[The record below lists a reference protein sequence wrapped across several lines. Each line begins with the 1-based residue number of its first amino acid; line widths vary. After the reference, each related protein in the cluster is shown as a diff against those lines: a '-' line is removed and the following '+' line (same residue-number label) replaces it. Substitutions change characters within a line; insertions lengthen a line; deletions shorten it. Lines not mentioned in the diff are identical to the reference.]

1 MRGVASRSQEM
12 ERRSLSAHQ
21 AAEPLN
27 LLNDREEFHMRG
39 TTTRRTNRRI
49 ATAFLLVAVAS
60 SLVLQTQNV
69 PTTHA
74 ASREPVRARHGIVAS
89 TNEIASHVGVDIM
102 KRGGNAVDAA
112 IAVAFAL
119 AVTHPA
125 AGNLGGGG
133 FMMIRLNDGRTT
145 AIDYREMAPAAATRN
160 IYLDKNGKVIE
171 GEGGSIEGYR
181 AAGVPGTVRGMELA
195 LKKYGSGKMSW
206 AQLIE
211 PARRLAA
218 NGFNVTYTL
227 SRSLRGSRE
236 YLSKYPETKR
246 IYLNNGKFH
255 NEGDVF
261 VQPDLAATFARL
273 QQRGP
278 NEFYTGQTAQLIA
291 ADMKRNNGLLTLDD
305 LRGYVA
311 KERQPLRG
319 NYRGYEVISMP
330 PPSSGGAV
338 LIEMLNILEGYDFK
352 KMDWASSNRYHLMTE
367 AMRRAFADRAE
378 YMGDTDFA
386 KVPLAGLVD
395 KRYAAQLRNTIDPE
409 RASSSEQ
416 VKAGKPVGY
425 ESDETT
431 HFTVVDADGNAVAN
445 TYTLNNSYGSA
456 VVAKG
461 TGLIM
466 NDEMDDFAAK
476 PGTPNLY
483 GLIQGERNA
492 VAPRKRPLSAMTP
505 TFVLRKDGSLWFTV
519 GSPGGPTI
527 INTVLDVIT
536 NVIDYGMNI
545 QQAIDAPR
553 IHHQW
558 LPDELVFEPYGLSG
572 DTQNALTA
580 RGHKLAKPRYLGD
593 AEGIM
598 IEEKTGVR
606 LGATD
611 PRRSD
616 GLAVGY

>member
-1 MRGVASRSQEM
+1 MRTRLF
-12 ERRSLSAHQ
+12 SLIR
-21 AAEPLN
+21 
-27 LLNDREEFHMRG
+27 LLLPVSL
-39 TTTRRTNRRI
+39 I
-49 ATAFLLVAVAS
+49 AVILSTQIAPVGFVAV
-60 SLVLQTQNV
+60 
-69 PTTHA
+69 A

-89 TNEIASHVGVDIM
+89 TNEIASKVGVDVM

-133 FMMIRLNDGRTT
+133 FMMIRLKNGTTT

-160 IYLDKNGKVIE
+160 IYLDKDGKVIE
-171 GEGGSIEGYR
+171 GEGGPLEGYR

-195 LKKYGSGKMSW
+195 LKKYGSGRLSW

-218 NGFNVTYTL
+218 NGFTVTYSL
-227 SRSLRGSRE
+227 ARGLRGNKE

-246 IYLNNGKFH
+246 IYLNSGKFY
-255 NEGDVF
+255 NEGEVF
-261 VQPDLAATFARL
+261 VQSDLAATFSRL

-278 NEFYTGQTAQLIA
+278 NEFYEGQTAQLIV
-291 ADMKRNNGLLTLDD
+291 ADIKRHHGLMTLDD
-305 LRGYVA
+305 LRGYIA

-338 LIEMLNILEGYDFK
+338 LIEMLNILEGYDLK
-352 KMDWASSNRYHLMTE
+352 GMDWASSDRYHLTTE

-378 YMGDTDFA
+378 YMGDTDFV
-386 KVPLAGLVD
+386 KVPIAGLLD
-395 KRYAAQLRNTIDPE
+395 KKYAAQLRNTINPE

-416 VKAGKPVGY
+416 VKAGKPLGY

-431 HFTVVDADGNAVAN
+431 HFTVVDVEGNAVAN

-456 VVAKG
+456 AVAKG
-461 TGLIM
+461 TGLLL

-476 PGTPNLY
+476 PGTPNMY

-527 INTVLDVIT
+527 INTALCVIT

-558 LPDELVFEPYGLSG
+558 LPDELVFEPFGLSG
-572 DTQNALTA
+572 DTQNILTA

>member
-1 MRGVASRSQEM
+1 M
-12 ERRSLSAHQ
+12 LSKRFQ
-21 AAEPLN
+21 RL
-27 LLNDREEFHMRG
+27 
-39 TTTRRTNRRI
+39 I
-49 ATAFLLVAVAS
+49 VAVIACSFLNAS
-60 SLVLQTQNV
+60 FVHSAKG
-69 PTTHA
+69 A
-74 ASREPVRARHGIVAS
+74 AREPVRAKHGMVAS
-89 TNEIASHVGVDIM
+89 TNEVASEVGVDVL

-119 AVTHPA
+119 QVTHPA
-125 AGNLGGGG
+125 AGNLCGGG
-133 FMMIRLNDGRTT
+133 FMLIRLKNGKTT
-145 AIDYREMAPAAATRN
+145 AIDYREMAPAAAHRDVY
-160 IYLDKNGKVIE
+160 IDKDGKLIE
-171 GEGGSIEGYR
+171 GEGGSLVGYR

-195 LKKYGSGKMSW
+195 LKNYGSGKFTW

-211 PARRLAA
+211 PSRRLAS
-218 NGFNVTYTL
+218 NGFSVTYSL
-227 SRSLRGSRE
+227 ARSLEGNDE

-246 IYLNNGKFH
+246 IYLRNGSFYR
-255 NEGDVF
+255 EGEIF
-261 VQPDLAATFARL
+261 RQPELASTFARL
-273 QQRGP
+273 QHGGP
-278 NEFYTGQTAQLIA
+278 NEFYEGQTARLIVE
-291 ADMKRNNGLLTLDD
+291 DMKRHNGLMTLED

-311 KERQPLRG
+311 KERTPLRG
-319 NYRGYEVISMP
+319 TYRGYEVISMP

-338 LIEMLNILEGYDFK
+338 LIEMLNILEGYDLK
-352 KMDWASSNRYHLMTE
+352 NTDANSSDRYHLMAE

-378 YMGDTDFA
+378 YMGDSDFV
-386 KVPLAGLVD
+386 KVPVPGLID
-395 KRYAAQLRNTIDPE
+395 KTYAAKLRSTISTE
-409 RASSSEQ
+409 RASTSAE
-416 VKAGKPVGY
+416 VRAGRPAGY

-431 HFTVVDADGNAVAN
+431 HFTVVDAEGNVVAN

-456 VVAKG
+456 AVAKG
-461 TGLIM
+461 TGLLL

-476 PGTPNLY
+476 PGTPNMY

-505 TFVLRKDGSLWFTV
+505 TIVLRKDGSFWFTV

-527 INTVLDVIT
+527 INTVFCIVT
-536 NVIDYGMNI
+536 NVIDFDMNI

-558 LPDELVFEPYGLSG
+558 LPDELVGEPYGLSG
-572 DTQNALTA
+572 DTQRALTA
-580 RGHKLAKPRYLGD
+580 RGHTLGKLRYLGD

-616 GLAVGY
+616 GAAIGY

>member
-1 MRGVASRSQEM
+1 MKHKTIQTTVRLFLVAS
-12 ERRSLSAHQ
+12 LT
-21 AAEPLN
+21 
-27 LLNDREEFHMRG
+27 F
-39 TTTRRTNRRI
+39 
-49 ATAFLLVAVAS
+49 AFVAVPS
-60 SLVLQTQNV
+60 SKFISARVT
-69 PTTHA
+69 PTAAA
-74 ASREPVRARHGIVAS
+74 ASREPVRAKHGIVAS
-89 TNEIASHVGVDIM
+89 TNEVASKVGIDIM

-133 FMMIRLNDGRTT
+133 FMMIRLKNGKTT

-160 IYLDKNGKVIE
+160 IYLDNNGNLIE
-171 GEGGSIEGYR
+171 GEGGSLVGYR

-195 LKKYGSGKMSW
+195 LKKYGSGKLAW
-206 AQLIE
+206 AQLVE
-211 PARRLAA
+211 PARQLAS
-218 NGFNVTYTL
+218 GFTVTHTL
-227 SRSLRGSRE
+227 ARSLRGNSD
-236 YLSKYPETKR
+236 YLSQYPETKR
-246 IYLNNGKFH
+246 IYLNGGKFH
-255 NEGDVF
+255 KEGDIF
-261 VQPDLAATFARL
+261 RQPDLAATFARL
-273 QQRGP
+273 QRVGP
-278 NEFYTGQTAQLIA
+278 NEFYEGQTAKMIV
-291 ADMKRNNGLLTLDD
+291 ADMKAHNGLMTLAD

-319 NYRGYEVISMP
+319 RYRGYEVISMP

-338 LIEMLNILEGYDFK
+338 LIEMLNILEGFELGK
-352 KMDWASSNRYHLMTE
+352 LESASSERYHLMTE

-378 YMGDTDFA
+378 FMGDTDFV
-386 KVPLAGLVD
+386 KVPVAGLTD
-395 KRYAAQLRNTIDPE
+395 KSYAAKLRGTISTE
-409 RASSSEQ
+409 KASTSVEIN
-416 VKAGKPVGY
+416 AGQPAGY
-425 ESDETT
+425 ESEETT
-431 HFTVVDADGNAVAN
+431 HFTVVDAEGNAVAN

-456 VVAKG
+456 AVAKG
-461 TGLIM
+461 TGIM
-466 NDEMDDFAAK
+466 LNDEMDDFAAK
-476 PGTPNLY
+476 PGTPNMY

-527 INTVLDVIT
+527 INTALCVIT
-536 NVIDYGMNI
+536 NVVDYGMNI

-558 LPDELVFEPYGLSG
+558 LPDELVFEPFGLSG
-572 DTQNALTA
+572 DTQKALVSL
-580 RGHKLAKPRYLGD
+580 GHKLARPRYLGD
-593 AEGIM
+593 AEGLM

>member
-1 MRGVASRSQEM
+1 MVAMRR
-12 ERRSLSAHQ
+12 
-21 AAEPLN
+21 
-27 LLNDREEFHMRG
+27 DRK
-39 TTTRRTNRRI
+39 I
-49 ATAFLLVAVAS
+49 VLLLVW
-60 SLVLQTQNV
+60 VLTFVNV
-69 PTTHA
+69 SHA
-74 ASREPVRARHGIVAS
+74 APREPVRARHGMVAS
-89 TNEIASHVGVDIM
+89 TNEVASRVGVQIM

-133 FMMIRLNDGRTT
+133 FMMIRLKDGRST
-145 AIDYREMAPAAATRN
+145 AIDYREMAPAAAHRN
-160 IYLDKNGKVIE
+160 VYLDKNGNLIE
-171 GEGGSIEGYR
+171 GEGGSLVGYR

-195 LKKYGSGKMSW
+195 LKKYGSGKLTWS
-206 AQLIE
+206 QLLE
-211 PARRLAA
+211 PARLLAA
-218 NGFNVTYTL
+218 NGFTVTYEL
-227 SRSLRGSRE
+227 ARSLKGSDD
-236 YLSKYPETKR
+236 YLSKYAETKR
-246 IYLNNGKFH
+246 IYLRGGNFYK
-255 NEGDVF
+255 EGEVF
-261 VQPDLAATFARL
+261 RQPELAATFARL
-273 QQRGP
+273 QRSGP
-278 NEFYTGQTAQLIA
+278 NEFYEGETARLIA
-291 ADMKRNNGLLTLDD
+291 ADMKRHNGLMTMED

-311 KERQPLRG
+311 KERTPLRG
-319 NYRGYEVISMP
+319 TYRGHEIISMP

-338 LIEMLNILEGYDFK
+338 LLEMLNILEGYDLQK
-352 KMDWASSNRYHLMTE
+352 TDANSSDRYHLMAE

-378 YMGDTDFA
+378 YMGDSDFV
-386 KVPLAGLVD
+386 KVPVAGLID
-395 KRYAAQLRNTIDPE
+395 KSYAATLRATINTD
-409 RASSSEQ
+409 RASTSAE
-416 VKAGKPVGY
+416 VRAGRPAGY
-425 ESDETT
+425 ESEETT

-456 VVAKG
+456 AVAKG
-461 TGLIM
+461 TGMLL

-505 TFVLRKDGSLWFTV
+505 TIVLRKDGSLWFTV

-527 INTVLDVIT
+527 INTVLCIIT
-536 NVIDYGMNI
+536 DAIDYNMNI

-558 LPDELVFEPYGLSG
+558 LPDELVGEPFGLSG
-572 DTQNALTA
+572 DTQRALTA
-580 RGHKLAKPRYLGD
+580 RGHTLAKLRYLGD

-598 IEEKTGVR
+598 IEEKTGMR

-616 GLAVGY
+616 GQAVGY

>member
-1 MRGVASRSQEM
+1 MKAMKNKTIQTLVRLFLVAS
-12 ERRSLSAHQ
+12 L
-21 AAEPLN
+21 
-27 LLNDREEFHMRG
+27 
-39 TTTRRTNRRI
+39 TV
-49 ATAFLLVAVAS
+49 AFLAVPNSKLFSDTVA
-60 SLVLQTQNV
+60 
-69 PTTHA
+69 PTVHA
-74 ASREPVRARHGIVAS
+74 ASREPVRAKHGIVAS
-89 TNEIASHVGVDIM
+89 TNEVASRVGVDVM

-133 FMMIRLNDGRTT
+133 FMMIRLKNGKTT

-160 IYLDKNGKVIE
+160 IYLDKDGNLIE
-171 GEGGSIEGYR
+171 GEGGSLVGYR

-195 LKKYGSGKMSW
+195 LKKYGSGKLSW

-211 PARRLAA
+211 PARQLAS
-218 NGFNVTYTL
+218 GFTVTYSL
-227 SRSLRGSRE
+227 SRSLRGNSD
-236 YLSKYPETKR
+236 YLSQYPETKR
-246 IYLNNGKFH
+246 IYLNDGKFY
-255 NEGDVF
+255 NEGEIF
-261 VQPDLAATFARL
+261 RQPDLAATFARL
-273 QQRGP
+273 QQLGP
-278 NEFYTGQTAQLIA
+278 NEFYQGQTAKMIVADVSRHKGLITLS
-291 ADMKRNNGLLTLDD
+291 DMS
-305 LRGYVA
+305 GYQA

-319 NYRGYEVISMP
+319 RYRGYEVISMP
-330 PPSSGGAV
+330 PPSSGGTV
-338 LIEMLNILEGYDFK
+338 LIEMLNILEGYELDK
-352 KMDWASSNRYHLMTE
+352 LDSGSSERYHLMTE

-378 YMGDTDFA
+378 FMGDSDFV
-386 KVPLAGLVD
+386 KVPVVGLID
-395 KRYAAQLRNTIDPE
+395 KSYAAKLRGTISLE
-409 RASSSEQ
+409 RASTSVEIN
-416 VKAGKPVGY
+416 AGKPTGY
-425 ESDETT
+425 ESEETT
-431 HFTVVDADGNAVAN
+431 HFTVIDAEGNAVAN

-456 VVAKG
+456 AVAKG
-461 TGLIM
+461 TGIIL

-476 PGTPNLY
+476 PGTPNMY

-527 INTVLDVIT
+527 INTALCVIT
-536 NVIDYGMNI
+536 NVVDYGMNI
-545 QQAIDAPR
+545 QQALDAPR

-572 DTQNALTA
+572 DTQKALIA
-580 RGHKLAKPRYLGD
+580 LGHKLAKPHYLGD
-593 AEGIM
+593 AEGLM

>member
-1 MRGVASRSQEM
+1 MVAMRR
-12 ERRSLSAHQ
+12 
-21 AAEPLN
+21 
-27 LLNDREEFHMRG
+27 DRK
-39 TTTRRTNRRI
+39 I
-49 ATAFLLVAVAS
+49 VLLLVW
-60 SLVLQTQNV
+60 VLTFVNIS
-69 PTTHA
+69 HA
-74 ASREPVRARHGIVAS
+74 APREPVRARHGMVAS
-89 TNEIASHVGVDIM
+89 TNEVASRVGVQIM

-133 FMMIRLNDGRTT
+133 FMMIRLKDGRST
-145 AIDYREMAPAAATRN
+145 AIDYREMAPAAAHRN
-160 IYLDKNGKVIE
+160 VYLDKNGNLIE
-171 GEGGSIEGYR
+171 GEGGSLVGYR

-195 LKKYGSGKMSW
+195 LKKYGSGKLTWS
-206 AQLIE
+206 QLLE
-211 PARRLAA
+211 PARLLAA
-218 NGFNVTYTL
+218 NGFTVTYEL
-227 SRSLRGSRE
+227 ARSLKGSDD
-236 YLSKYPETKR
+236 YLSKYAETKR
-246 IYLNNGKFH
+246 IYLRGGNFYK
-255 NEGDVF
+255 EGEVF
-261 VQPDLAATFARL
+261 RQPELAATFARL
-273 QQRGP
+273 QRSGP
-278 NEFYTGQTAQLIA
+278 NEFYEGETARLIA
-291 ADMKRNNGLLTLDD
+291 ADMKRHNGLMTMED

-311 KERQPLRG
+311 KERTPLRG
-319 NYRGYEVISMP
+319 TYRGHEIISMP

-338 LIEMLNILEGYDFK
+338 LIEMLNILEGYDLQK
-352 KMDWASSNRYHLMTE
+352 TDANSSDRYHLMAE

-378 YMGDTDFA
+378 YMGDSDFV
-386 KVPLAGLVD
+386 KVPVAGLID
-395 KRYAAQLRNTIDPE
+395 KSYAATLRATINTD
-409 RASSSEQ
+409 RASTSAE
-416 VKAGKPVGY
+416 VRAGRPAGY
-425 ESDETT
+425 ESEETT

-456 VVAKG
+456 AVAKG
-461 TGLIM
+461 TGMLL

-505 TFVLRKDGSLWFTV
+505 TIVLRKDGSLWFTV

-527 INTVLDVIT
+527 INTVLCIIT
-536 NVIDYGMNI
+536 DVIDYNMNI

-558 LPDELVFEPYGLSG
+558 LPDELVGEPFGLSG
-572 DTQNALTA
+572 DTQRALTA
-580 RGHKLAKPRYLGD
+580 RGHTLAKLRYLGD

-598 IEEKTGVR
+598 IEEKTGMR

-616 GLAVGY
+616 GQAVGY